1 MANKEL
7 LLVILVT
14 LVVGISVVVA
24 VTIFR
29 EMNNESN
36 KDAIRQE
43 MLYGASNAQSYYFRS
58 TALGGGGG
66 DFTNI
71 GYKDIGIDTLGYNGY
86 YFILDASLTSFTMSA
101 ITRDRLDTISA
112 TVTKNGLSWN

>member
-14 LVVGISVVVA
+14 LIVGISVVVA
-24 VTIFR
+24 FNILR
-29 EMNNESN
+29 EHNNESN
-36 KDAIRQE
+36 KEAIRQE
-43 MLYGASNAQSYYFRS
+43 MLFGASNAQAYFTRP

-66 DFTNI
+66 DFSNI
-71 GYKDIGIDTLGYNGY
+71 GYNDIGVDTLAYNGY
-86 YFILDASLTSFTMSA
+86 YFILNATEASFIMSA

>member
-14 LVVGISVVVA
+14 LIVGISVVVA
-24 VTIFR
+24 ITIVK
-29 EMNNESN
+29 ELNNESN

-43 MLYGASNAQSYYFRS
+43 MLLGASKSQAYFSRP
-58 TALGGGGG
+58 TALGGGEG

-71 GYKDIGIDTLGYNGY
+71 DYSDIGIDTLGYNGY
-86 YFILDASLTSFTMSA
+86 YFILDATVTSFTMSA
-101 ITRDRLDTISA
+101 ITRDRLDTITA
-112 TVTKNGLSWN
+112 VVTKNGLSWN